1 MDIIFKSKNFSLT
14 SSVEDY
20 VNKKIETLGRFLK
33 SFNQEIIM
41 AEVEVGRTTYHHK
54 SGDIFR
60 AEINLSING
69 KMFRAE
75 SERDDLFTAIDEV
88 RDSLEQE
95 IKKFKTKKETIFI
108 RGARSIKK
116 KFGLSSLARF
126 KK

>member
-1 MDIIFKSKNFSLT
+1 
-14 SSVEDY
+14 
-20 VNKKIETLGRFLK
+20 
-33 SFNQEIIM
+33 M